1 MDIQISIVPYK
12 NDEIWRGI
20 VGFENLA
27 LVSNYG
33 RIYHLPKQWIISYE
47 TIRKHDG
54 VVTFGNIN
62 SKGYLQVSLRKNGIG
77 YKRLI
82 HRLVA
87 ETFIDNPK
95 ILPQIDHINGNKED
109 NSVINLR
116 WCDNYTNCNYSNK
129 KSKKNKTSNKVGVI
143 YNKNNKK
150 WQSYIS
156 INSKYN
162 HLGYFTNEED
172 AILSRRNAELKYNL
186 KLD

>member
-1 MDIQISIVPYK
+1 MDIQISIASYK

-54 VVTFGNIN
+54 IVTFGNIN

-77 YKRLI
+77 YKRLV

-87 ETFIDNPK
+87 ETFIDNLK
-95 ILPQIDHINGNKED
+95 NLPQIDHINGNKED

-129 KSKKNKTSNKVGVI
+129 ESKKNKTSKKVGVI